1 MNKHAVDIMKD
12 QDYELLSQYIDGEL
26 EAGQAQVLRQ
36 RLLAEPGL
44 RATYDRMRG
53 VDNRLR
59 DAFAG
64 PATQQVPERISNLL
78 NRGDSDTHQR
88 RAAWG
93 AAIAASVLATAGL
106 LLNPDW
112 RDAQQG
118 DSALAAILEVTPS
131 GGSDWKILAD
141 GRQVR
146 PVLSFAHTDGSWC
159 REYLLF
165 DDGATYRGVAC
176 RTGGDWVTGIL
187 DTQPIPGNKS
197 QYRPAGADD
206 ADEVAAYIAEHGAGI
221 PLSRTEEA
229 ELIEAGWH

>member
-1 MNKHAVDIMKD
+1 MKD
-12 QDYELLSQYIDGEL
+12 QDYELISQYIDGEL
-26 EAGQAQVLRQ
+26 EAGQAQALRQ

-59 DAFAG
+59 DAFAD
-64 PATQQVPERISNLL
+64 PATEQVPKRISNLL
-78 NRGDSDTHQR
+78 NRGDSGTHQR

-112 RDAQQG
+112 RDAQSG
-118 DSALAAILEVTPS
+118 DSALAAVLEVTPS

-159 REYLLF
+159 REYLLSA
-165 DDGATYRGVAC
+165 DGATYRGVAC

-187 DTQPIPGNKS
+187 DTQSIPGNTS

-206 ADEVAAYIAEHGAGI
+206 ADRVAAYIAEHGAGI

-229 ELIEAGWH
+229 ELIERRWH

>member
-93 AAIAASVLATAGL
+93 AAIESVARLPRA
-106 LLNPDW
+106 
-112 RDAQQG
+112 
-118 DSALAAILEVTPS
+118 
-131 GGSDWKILAD
+131 
-141 GRQVR
+141 
-146 PVLSFAHTDGSWC
+146 
-159 REYLLF
+159 
-165 DDGATYRGVAC
+165 
-176 RTGGDWVTGIL
+176 
-187 DTQPIPGNKS
+187 
-197 QYRPAGADD
+197 
-206 ADEVAAYIAEHGAGI
+206 
-221 PLSRTEEA
+221 
-229 ELIEAGWH
+229 